1 LLLLYSNATT
11 SALDCETAD
20 ESSAQRENGGMH
32 GRARLLG
39 VTVFLTGFSSL
50 ATEMAASR
58 LLAPFFGSS
67 NVVWANVIG
76 LMLAFLALGYWIGG
90 RVADARPS
98 RAVLGAIV
106 IGSGLTL
113 AAVPFVARPLL
124 RDALHGF
131 GSLSV
136 GVVVG
141 SFFAVLALFAIPVVA
156 MGSVTPFSLRLALG
170 TVAETGR
177 VAGRLYAL
185 STIGSILGTFWAA
198 LIAIPLIGTQRT
210 MLISALLL
218 GVAAVPLLPRVA
230 LAAVAAGLALTLLPP
245 AGVKRTA
252 GVLWEG
258 ESAYQYIRVLRSS
271 DGSRALEL
279 NEGIA
284 QQSVW
289 YPHTVLTGGYWDLF
303 DVMPLLLG
311 RQPHSVLVVGDAGGT
326 IPRAYAKFFPQAHVD
341 GVELDPAV
349 TSAARRYL
357 ALGAIPTLRTITADG
372 RVYLEGTG
380 RRYDVIVVDAYRQ
393 PYIPFQLATEQ
404 FFQLARRHLRP
415 GGLLALNV
423 AATPHD
429 HGLTNGVAAS
439 LAAAFPQIWL
449 WRALRFSDL
458 VFALDYPTNRAT
470 LVDRARTAPRALQ
483 PLVPLFTREL
493 SRLSPRQAPWTDDR
507 APVEWITDRMLA
519 RQIASGQGLDEHYL
533 PTAPP

>member
-1 LLLLYSNATT
+1 
-11 SALDCETAD
+11 
-20 ESSAQRENGGMH
+20 MP
-32 GRARLLG
+32 GRGRLLG

-58 LLAPFFGSS
+58 PLAPFFGSS

-76 LMLAFLALGYWIGG
+76 LMLAFLAIGYWVGG

-98 RAVLGAIV
+98 PRLLGTILL
-106 IGSGLTL
+106 GSGLTL
-113 AAVPFVARPLL
+113 AIVPFVARPLL
-124 RDALHGF
+124 QAALHGF
-131 GSLSV
+131 SSLSV

-141 SFFAVLALFAIPVVA
+141 SFFAVLALFTAPVVA
-156 MGSVTPFSLRLALG
+156 MGAVTPFSLRLALAD
-170 TVAETGR
+170 VAETGR

-185 STIGSILGTFWAA
+185 STVGSILGTFWAA

-210 MLISALLL
+210 ILAAAMLL
-218 GVAAVPLLPRVA
+218 GLAAVPLVPRLA
-230 LAAVAAGLALTLLPP
+230 PAAVAATLALAVLPP
-245 AGVKRTA
+245 GGVKRTA

-258 ESAYQYIRVLRSS
+258 ESQYQYVRVLHYS

-289 YPHTVLTGGYWDLF
+289 YPHSVLTGGYWDLF
-303 DVMPLLLG
+303 DVIPLLLD
-311 RQPHSVLVVGDAGGT
+311 RPVRDVLVVGDAGGT
-326 IPRAYAKFFPQAHVD
+326 IPRAYAKFFPHAHVD
-341 GVELDPAV
+341 GVELDPTV
-349 TSAARRYL
+349 TSAARRFL
-357 ALGAIPTLRTITADG
+357 ALGAIPTLHTITADG
-372 RVYLEGTG
+372 RVYLEETN

-404 FFQLARRHLRP
+404 FFQLARQHLRP
-415 GGLLALNV
+415 GGILAVNV

-429 HGLTNGVAAS
+429 HRLTNGVAAT
-439 LAAAFPQIWL
+439 LAAVFPQVWL

-458 VFALDYPTNRAT
+458 VFALDSPTDRAT
-470 LVDRARTAPRALQ
+470 LVGRVDEAPRLLR

-493 SRLSPRQAPWTDDR
+493 TGLSPQQSPWTDDH

-519 RQIASGQGLDEHYL
+519 QQIASGKGLDEHYL